1 MISSENSC
9 TTNIEDYVLINIDWM
24 LLLAITFGV
33 IKIVVPDVADTM
45 FKYKSDVLPDLV
57 PFVQFEKRE
66 KYPWRIVTF
75 L

>member
-1 MISSENSC
+1 
-9 TTNIEDYVLINIDWM
+9 M

-33 IKIVVPDVADTM
+33 MKIVVPDVADTM
-45 FKYKSDVLPDLV
+45 FKYKSNVLLDLV
-57 PFVQFEKRE
+57 PFVPFEKRE

>member
-1 MISSENSC
+1 
-9 TTNIEDYVLINIDWM
+9 M

>member
-9 TTNIEDYVLINIDWM
+9 TTNIEDYVLINIDSM

-33 IKIVVPDVADTM
+33 IKIVVPDVADTI